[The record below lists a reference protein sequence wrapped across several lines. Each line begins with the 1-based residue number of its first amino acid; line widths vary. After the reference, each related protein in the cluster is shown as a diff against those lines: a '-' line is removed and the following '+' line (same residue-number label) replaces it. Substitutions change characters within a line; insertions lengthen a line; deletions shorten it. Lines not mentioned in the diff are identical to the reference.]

1 MPVIDLEKWTT
12 TYVVVAAKAAQCFK
26 AATAESRVGFK
37 AHFHIIRLCR
47 EVCLALTP
55 IICSSQI
62 IFSNATLQLYKTNSD
77 DRFFKKSPKM
87 SQWKFHAN
95 KD

>member
-12 TYVVVAAKAAQCFK
+12 TYVVVAAKAAAAQCFK

-55 IICSSQI
+55 IICASQI
-62 IFSNATLQLYKTNSD
+62 IFSNATLQLCKTNSD
-77 DRFFKKSPKM
+77 DRFFLKITKNVSM
-87 SQWKFHAN
+87 EVSCQ
-95 KD
+95 